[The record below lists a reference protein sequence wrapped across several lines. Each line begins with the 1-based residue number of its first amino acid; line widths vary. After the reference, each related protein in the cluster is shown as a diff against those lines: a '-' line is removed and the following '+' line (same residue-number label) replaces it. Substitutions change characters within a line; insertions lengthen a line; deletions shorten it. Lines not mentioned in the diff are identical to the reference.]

1 VTDVDGGGML
11 AWLEGRTWEE
21 LEAIE
26 HDGRL
31 LFKDTL
37 KKRDARG
44 RVVEKAVRIRVPRQ
58 LERSRARSLARKWI
72 VELGLDEEK
81 DAHHFDAYE
90 TICLVACAVRED
102 AVPHEQ
108 HMLHQDLAASCDVK
122 TILELWDRVNFYDK
136 LSQPRLGEVD
146 AATFKAVVAAIARKG
161 NLSPLVAIAGDTQDA
176 FVVRMAEELMSS
188 PTFSASS
195 RSPATSTPA
204 SSTSSSSS

>member
-1 VTDVDGGGML
+1 MSEMDGPALLG
-11 AWLEGRTWEE
+11 WLEGKTWEE

-26 HDGRL
+26 HEGRL

-44 RVVEKAVRIRVPRQ
+44 RVVEKPVRIRVPRQ
-58 LERSRARSLARKWI
+58 MERSRARTLARKWLA
-72 VELGLDEEK
+72 ELGLDEEK

-102 AVPHEQ
+102 AAPHEQ
-108 HMLHQDLAASCDVK
+108 HMLHQDLAAQCDVK

-136 LSQPRLGEVD
+136 LSEPRLGEVD
-146 AATFKAVVAAIARKG
+146 AATFHAVVRAIARKG

-176 FVVRMAEELMSS
+176 FVVRMAEALTSS

-195 RSPATSTPA
+195 PSPATSTPA
-204 SSTSSSSS
+204 SSTSSSST